1 MAWNDLGVVSPG
13 PRGGQEGKG
22 SGRVGRGSG
31 ASCLQPAL
39 GGALGGH
46 SGTMKGFSACVVGGT
61 EPLVG
66 PDPTFTGASRCP
78 AGRRTCLI

>member
-39 GGALGGH
+39 GGGPGWTLRHHEGILSLCGWRHGAAGG
-46 SGTMKGFSACVVGGT
+46 A
-61 EPLVG
+61 
-66 PDPTFTGASRCP
+66 
-78 AGRRTCLI
+78 